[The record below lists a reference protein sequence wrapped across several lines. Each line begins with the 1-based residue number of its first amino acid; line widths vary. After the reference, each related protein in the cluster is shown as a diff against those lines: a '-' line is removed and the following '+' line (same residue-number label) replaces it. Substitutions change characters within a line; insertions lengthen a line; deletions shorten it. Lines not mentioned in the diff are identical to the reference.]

1 MDKTETAKL
10 LMLIRSSYPKQAD
23 VLTNPEV
30 AEVWYN
36 ALKDIDYEVAKLAVT
51 KWLMTEK
58 WMPTI
63 ADIRESCASIQSEDV
78 MDWSEAWSIVNRAVR
93 LIGPYREE
101 EAMSRFDDVT
111 RETVQRIRYMTLC
124 EMESSE
130 RDIMR
135 AHFRDIYNQIAAR
148 HKEQA
153 QLPTR
158 LKEMISQIGVPK
170 NDRLEQGERDE
181 I

>member
-1 MDKTETAKL
+1 MDKTQTAKL
-10 LMLIRSSYPKQAD
+10 LMLIRASYPKQAD
-23 VLTNPEV
+23 TLTKPEV
-30 AEVWYN
+30 AEVWHS
-36 ALKDIDYEVAKLAVT
+36 ALSDIEYEVAKLAVT

-63 ADIRESCASIQSEDV
+63 ADIRESCVSVQNKEV
-78 MDWSEAWSIVNRAVR
+78 MDWSEAWSIVNDAVR
-93 LIGPYREE
+93 KIGPYREE

-111 RETVQRIRYMTLC
+111 RETVQRIRYLTLC

-135 AHFRDIYNQIAAR
+135 AHFRDIYNQIATR

-170 NDRLEQGERDE
+170 NERLEQGERDE